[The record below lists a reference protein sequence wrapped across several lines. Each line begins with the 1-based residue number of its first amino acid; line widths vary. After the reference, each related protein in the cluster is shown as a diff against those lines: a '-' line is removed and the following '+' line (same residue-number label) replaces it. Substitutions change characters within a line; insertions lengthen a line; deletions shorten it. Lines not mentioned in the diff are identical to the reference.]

1 MRDGVIPVVGPTV
14 PVAGVDEDA
23 PLATTPDA
31 RRDEAERL
39 ELLHTY
45 HERPGL
51 WGWITSVDHKS
62 IGKRYIVTAFVFF
75 ILAGL
80 NAALMRLQLSRPE
93 NTFLGPDRYNQAFTV
108 HGSAMMFLFAVPVMS
123 AFALYL
129 LPLMLGTRDV
139 AYPRLN
145 AFGYWCFLIGG
156 VFLFFSFY
164 MNTGPD
170 TGWFAYVPLSG
181 PQYAPGKRVDVW
193 LQVVTFTEIAAL
205 SAAVE
210 VIVTTLKQRAPGM
223 SLNRIPLYVWSIL
236 VTSVMILFA
245 MPSVAMASTAM
256 LGMDRL
262 VATHFFNR
270 AEGGDP
276 LLWQHLFWF
285 FGHPEVYIMF
295 IPGLGFISSIVETN
309 TRRPI
314 FGYPVMVLSLFLTG
328 FVAFGLWVHHM
339 FATPIP
345 QLGRSFFTAASVI
358 IALPTGAQ
366 IFCWIATIWAGRPR
380 FTTSMLFAIG
390 FMLVFIIG
398 GITGVMIASVPF
410 DLQVHDTYFIVAH
423 FHYVII
429 GGVVFPLFGAIY
441 LWFPKITGRMLGET
455 LGKWHFWLMFI
466 GTNVTF
472 FPMHLLGMDGMP
484 RRVYTY
490 LPEMGWGDLNMLAS
504 MGAAVIATSV
514 LLFAINVL
522 VSLRH
527 GAVAGADPWGA
538 PTLEW
543 ATSSPPPPFNFQH
556 LPIAE
561 SREPL
566 WHAPEVLPVA
576 TGLRSDRREILV
588 TSALDAVPDNRHE
601 HPGPSHWP
609 LVLAIGVGITF
620 IGAVFTP
627 WGYVAGFL
635 FSCVAFAG
643 WAWPK
648 NDDEDRIERQERM
661 PTDAEVSE

>member
-1 MRDGVIPVVGPTV
+1 M
-14 PVAGVDEDA
+14 
-23 PLATTPDA
+23 
-31 RRDEAERL
+31 
-39 ELLHTY
+39 
-45 HERPGL
+45 
-51 WGWITSVDHKS
+51 
-62 IGKRYIVTAFVFF
+62 
-75 ILAGL
+75 
-80 NAALMRLQLSRPE
+80 
-93 NTFLGPDRYNQAFTV
+93 GPDRYNQAFTV
-108 HGSAMMFLFAVPVMS
+108 HGSAMMFLFAVPVMT
-123 AFALYL
+123 AFAVYL
-129 LPLMLGTRDV
+129 LPLMLGSREI

-156 VFLFFSFY
+156 VFLFGSFY

-205 SAAVE
+205 VAAVE
-210 VIVTTLKQRAPGM
+210 IIVTTFKQRAPGM
-223 SLNRIPLYVWSIL
+223 SINRIPLYVWSIL
-236 VTSVMILFA
+236 VTAVMIIFA
-245 MPSVAMASTAM
+245 MPAVALASTAM

-295 IPGLGFISSIVETN
+295 IPGLGFISQIIETF
-309 TRRPI
+309 TKRTI

-345 QLGRSFFTAASVI
+345 QLGRSFFTAASVL

-380 FTTSMLFAIG
+380 FSTAMLFAIG

-398 GITGVMIASVPF
+398 GVTGVMIASVPF

-429 GGVVFPLFGAIY
+429 GGVVFPLFGACY
-441 LWFPKITGRMLGET
+441 LWYPKLTGRLMSET
-455 LGKWHFWLMFI
+455 LGKWHFWLFFI
-466 GTNVTF
+466 GTNLTF
-472 FPMHLLGMDGMP
+472 FPMHLLGLDGMP

-490 LPEMGWGDLNMLAS
+490 LPEMGWGDMNLLATI
-504 MGAAVIATSV
+504 GAGIIAAGV
-514 LLFAINVL
+514 ACFCVNVL
-522 VSLRH
+522 MSLRT
-527 GAVAGADPWGA
+527 GAVAGPDPWGA
-538 PTLEW
+538 PGLEW
-543 ATSSPPPPFNFQH
+543 ATTSPPPAWNFQL
-556 LPIAE
+556 LPVVE
-561 SREPL
+561 SRSPL
-566 WHAPEVLPVA
+566 WSEAPALPVA

-588 TSALDAVPDNRHE
+588 TSALDAVPNNRHE
-601 HPGPSHWP
+601 HPGESYWP
-609 LVLAIGVGITF
+609 LVMALAIGVTF

-635 FSCVAFAG
+635 FAMVAFAG
-643 WAWPK
+643 WAWPRGGK
-648 NDDEDRIERQERM
+648 EDEIDKSDHRPAPQEV
-661 PTDAEVSE
+661 AG